1 MTFTHRF
8 GKCDNCWG
16 KAKAFM
22 VNQMM
27 RKGIWPF
34 QRVKCKA
41 FCGKAEAISRI
52 NISPSTLINHYIK
65 EQLQDEENLI
75 LPNKDAS
82 KSTNKT
88 SFKLQRPNWCTKANG
103 KHRIQPLMLGM

>member
-1 MTFTHRF
+1 
-8 GKCDNCWG
+8 
-16 KAKAFM
+16 M

-52 NISPSTLINHYIK
+52 NISSSTLINHYIK

-75 LPNKDAS
+75 LPTRTLPNQQIKHHLNYKDLIGVQRQTAS
-82 KSTNKT
+82 REYS
-88 SFKLQRPNWCTKANG
+88 L
-103 KHRIQPLMLGM
+103 